1 MKNKIHKIC
10 VYCGSNAGASPEYRD
25 AAIALGKLLVER
37 NIELVYGG
45 GCVGIMGLLAD
56 TVLDNG
62 GKVTGIIPEHL
73 DVRVGHRG
81 LTEIRVV
88 DSMHTRK
95 AMMIEISDAMI
106 ALPGGL
112 GTFEE
117 ILEAVTW
124 QQLRLHA
131 KPCGILNVKGY
142 YNGLL
147 EFLNNA
153 VTEKFVKPEHRDVLQ
168 VADTPVELLNKLEHF
183 QPQQVSKLY

>member
-1 MKNKIHKIC
+1 
-10 VYCGSNAGASPEYRD
+10 
-25 AAIALGKLLVER
+25 
-37 NIELVYGG
+37 
-45 GCVGIMGLLAD
+45 
-56 TVLDNG
+56 
-62 GKVTGIIPEHL
+62 
-73 DVRVGHRG
+73 
-81 LTEIRVV
+81 
-88 DSMHTRK
+88 
-95 AMMIEISDAMI
+95 MI